1 MRLIFAVSLVFMIL
15 FGCTQTSDSDEVNGK
30 MEELEQKLDSIEENM
45 EELED
50 KVEELEEEVDEIMAV
65 EPEVEAS
72 EEPEEVSD
80 DMVQFKVTI
89 ENVHSTYTLS
99 PGVFVAHKPPASISY
114 VGKLAPPELEP
125 LVEYGNTTEFYKYV
139 SELDGVVATYSLD
152 EPLGPGEST
161 SFNMAVPR
169 DKPRETYFSGLMMI
183 VETNDGFAL
192 VDNIALFT
200 SGNGA
205 KNSTTN
211 AQNYDAGT
219 EENELVGS
227 GFEGG
232 QPDPSKGSEN
242 VDNGT
247 PTSPQRPVSH
257 HPQVPKTVMKVIVNP
272 I

>member
-1 MRLIFAVSLVFMIL
+1 MRLIFALSLVFVLL
-15 FGCTQTSDSDEVNGK
+15 FGCTQTSEGDEVNGK
-30 MEELEQKLDSIEENM
+30 IEELEQKLDSIEDDVK
-45 EELED
+45 ELED
-50 KVEELEEEVDEIMAV
+50 KVDELEEEVEEMQVA
-65 EPEVEAS
+65 EPEVEVQ
-72 EEPEEVSD
+72 EEVEAPAD
-80 DMVQFKVTI
+80 DVVQFKVTVQ
-89 ENVHSTYTLS
+89 NVHSTYTLS

-114 VGKLAPPELEP
+114 VGKLAPSELEP
-125 LVEYGNTTEFYKYV
+125 LVEYGNATEFYKYV
-139 SELDGVVATYSLD
+139 SELEGVVATYSLD

-161 SFNMAVPR
+161 SFNIAVPR
-169 DKPRETYFSGLMMI
+169 DKPRETYFSGLQMI

-219 EENELVGS
+219 EENEPASS

-242 VDNGT
+242 IDNGT